1 MKRFIAVGR
10 SRRSLRLPLAA
21 ALLTVPA
28 AACDNI
34 LEVEDPDVVR
44 PPQLEGAAGIPSR
57 VNGAILDLQI
67 AFNGNFNNSLV
78 VAQGLFTDEYYFSD
92 TFTDRGEVDRR
103 NINRDDN
110 QIILNVFSGLILT
123 RTSAAAAIDA
133 INEFEPD
140 NENLSLMHSIHGFTD
155 VFLGE
160 SFCAGVPISTLVG
173 NTIEFGTPRT
183 MAETFEDAIDAFDA
197 AIAADPAADA
207 ARIGKGRALVDLG
220 RYDEAAAVVAGVAT
234 GFAEFVRHSSTAASQ
249 NNGLWSLS
257 TNGRLTVWDHDG
269 GNGLA
274 FRSANDPR
282 VPWLDTGGLGW
293 DEETPLYLQLVQPDI
308 DSDVPLATGIE
319 ARLIEAEAALDAGD
333 RAGFFS
339 AHNAARATE
348 NLAPLTD
355 NGELLDELVDLHF
368 SERGFW
374 FYSTA
379 HRLGDL
385 RRLVRQYGRDAES
398 VFPTGAYQKGGTF
411 GSDVNFPIPV
421 EEDNNPN
428 TRPLEQGCL
437 DRSA

>member
-1 MKRFIAVGR
+1 MIAYR
-10 SRRSLRLPLAA
+10 RNRQATRSLRFGLLAA
-21 ALLTVPA
+21 MLGSV

-34 LEVEDPDVVR
+34 LDVEDPDVVR
-44 PPQLEGAAGIPSR
+44 PPQLEGEAGVTSR
-57 VNGAILDLQI
+57 INGAILDLQI
-67 AFNGNFNNSLV
+67 AMNGNFNNSLV

-103 NINRDDN
+103 NIDRNDN
-110 QIILNVFSGLILT
+110 QIILNVFSGLMVT
-123 RTSAAAAIDA
+123 RTSAIAAIDA

-140 NENLSLMHSIHGFTD
+140 NPNLSLMHSIQGYTD
-155 VFLGE
+155 VLLAE
-160 SFCAGVPISTLVG
+160 SFCSGVPVSTLDG
-173 NTIEFGTPRT
+173 NQIQFGDPRT
-183 MAETFEDAIDAFDA
+183 TTQVFEDAIDAFDA
-197 AIAADPAADA
+197 ALVADA
-207 ARIGKGRALVDLG
+207 GSDLARVGKARALVNLG
-220 RYDEAAAVVAGVAT
+220 RFDEAANLVAGVPT
-234 GFAEFVRHSSTAASQ
+234 GFAEFVRHSATAASQ

-257 TNGRLTVWDHDG
+257 TNGRLTVWDNDG
-269 GNGLA
+269 GNGLP

-282 VPWLDTGGLGW
+282 VPWLDTGGPGW

-319 ARLIEAEAALDAGD
+319 ARMIEAEAAL
-333 RAGFFS
+333 RAGNRAAFFT

-348 NLAPLTD
+348 SLTPLSDT
-355 NGELLDELVDLHF
+355 GQSQDELVDLHF
-368 SERGFW
+368 RERAFW

-385 RRLVRQYGRDAES
+385 RRLVRQYNRDAES
-398 VFPTGAYQKGGTF
+398 VFPSGPYLKGGTY
-411 GSDVNFPIPV
+411 GTDVNFPIPV